1 MPFKMTISTDNWR
14 PEWWGVE
21 KCFKRVK
28 EMGEKYVELTTATGY
43 NLLEGLGFSPYVT
56 VDDDPYIIRDL
67 LKKYDLEIASIDC
80 DYPIWSHHCIDV
92 MNKTIVWGDMLGCRL
107 YITTDSDKYPEGR
120 SDEEWLRT
128 IKYHFECVLPTAER
142 HNATIALEPHGQFTT
157 RPDYL
162 QRIVT
167 QNNTKRIGV
176 NFDTGNSFIAGQDPV
191 SFLKKVKEHVVHMHI
206 KDVSESLAKTMR
218 GEETGIASSDAS
230 VGAGV
235 NVENI
240 KQCLD
245 IMAESGRNIPISP
258 EAGGDML
265 LAKSVK
271 WVREYLKSKGHK
283 V

>member
-1 MPFKMTISTDNWR
+1 
-14 PEWWGVE
+14 
-21 KCFKRVK
+21 
-28 EMGEKYVELTTATGY
+28 
-43 NLLEGLGFSPYVT
+43 
-56 VDDDPYIIRDL
+56 
-67 LKKYDLEIASIDC
+67 
-80 DYPIWSHHCIDV
+80 
-92 MNKTIVWGDMLGCRL
+92 
-107 YITTDSDKYPEGR
+107 
-120 SDEEWLRT
+120 
-128 IKYHFECVLPTAER
+128 
-142 HNATIALEPHGQFTT
+142 
-157 RPDYL
+157 
-162 QRIVT
+162 
-167 QNNTKRIGV
+167 
-176 NFDTGNSFIAGQDPV
+176 
-191 SFLKKVKEHVVHMHI
+191 
-206 KDVSESLAKTMR
+206 MR